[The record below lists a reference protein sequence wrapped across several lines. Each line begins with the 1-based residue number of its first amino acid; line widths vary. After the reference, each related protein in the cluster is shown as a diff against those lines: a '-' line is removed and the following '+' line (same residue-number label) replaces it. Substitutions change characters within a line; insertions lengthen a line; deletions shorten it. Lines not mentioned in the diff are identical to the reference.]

1 MVVYGK
7 YSVNEI
13 FTIFRVATI
22 KCFLYTD
29 SIKTLCYTS
38 DYTKHLTDCN

>member
-1 MVVYGK
+1 M

-13 FTIFRVATI
+13 FTIFRAAI
-22 KCFLYTD
+22 AKCFFYTSD
-29 SIKTLCYTS
+29 STKTLCYTS